1 MEELLHAWFRLI
13 RSDGDL
19 IRLGVQMHLNP
30 EIRDLVRAK
39 GEDVIETFSGSF
51 KGLFARLG
59 SDNPAFDMFLLGT
72 IMDGV
77 VLNYGVAPDLYPI
90 DAMEEYVVTH
100 FSGRGRT
107 RS

>member
-1 MEELLHAWFRLI
+1 
-13 RSDGDL
+13 
-19 IRLGVQMHLNP
+19 
-30 EIRDLVRAK
+30 
-39 GEDVIETFSGSF
+39 
-51 KGLFARLG
+51 
-59 SDNPAFDMFLLGT
+59 
-72 IMDGV
+72 MDGV